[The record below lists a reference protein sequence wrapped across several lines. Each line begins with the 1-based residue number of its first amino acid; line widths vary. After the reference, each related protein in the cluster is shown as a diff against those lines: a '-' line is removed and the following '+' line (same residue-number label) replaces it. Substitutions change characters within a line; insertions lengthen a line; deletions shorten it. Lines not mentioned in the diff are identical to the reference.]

1 MIESPSFDTIL
12 SIVTPKALWGQ
23 AQLSNFPAALWRLP
37 KCGHKQ
43 FMWGNNPKPH
53 TCKIDFEDLPTG
65 FAMSPFLNPDG
76 KETLFIESDVYLKF
90 DARNRL
96 VNRQN
101 ENQLFAKIETL
112 RLDNSKVKHPKPSI
126 KFSVSPEVGKSAFR
140 NSVQNAISA
149 IDAQQVQKV
158 VLSRRKE
165 IELPDDFSVIDAFD
179 ALCMTYP
186 AAFVSLVYLPHLHQV
201 WLGATPE
208 TLVSQ
213 DENGIFRTVSLAGT
227 QPALDGNGDLISI
240 KNAQWT
246 QKEIEEQ
253 AFVSRYIIQCFKK
266 IRVREY
272 EEEGPKTVVA
282 GNLMHLRT
290 DYSVATKEI
299 NFPQLGTVML
309 ELLHPT
315 SAVCGMPKAP
325 ALDFILA
332 NEGYNREFYSGFLG
346 PINVENATNLFVNLR
361 CMKIEAN
368 CGTLYAGAG
377 ITEDSD
383 PEREFIETELKTQTL
398 LRVLEG
404 IY

>member
-1 MIESPSFDTIL
+1 MIEFPSIDTAL
-12 SIVTPKALWGQ
+12 SKVTPKSLWEQ

-43 FMWGNNPKPH
+43 FMWGNEPQPKA
-53 TCKIDFEDLPTG
+53 CKIDFEDLPMG

-76 KETLFIESDVYLKF
+76 QETLFIEGDVYLKF
-90 DARNRL
+90 NSQNRL

-101 ENQLFAKIETL
+101 EDQLITKLESLRHDVPKTKQTKPKIRLQVSSET
-112 RLDNSKVKHPKPSI
+112 NKA
-126 KFSVSPEVGKSAFR
+126 AFR
-140 NSVQNAISA
+140 NSVQKAIEA
-149 IDAQQVQKV
+149 IDAQEMQKV
-158 VLSRRKE
+158 VLSRTKE
-165 IELPDDFSVIDAFD
+165 MELPEDFSVIDAFD

-186 AAFVSLVYLPHLHQV
+186 AAFVSLVYLPHLNQI

-213 DENGIFRTVSLAGT
+213 DENGIFKTVSLAGT
-227 QPALDGNGDLISI
+227 QPALDGNGHEISI

-272 EEEGPKTVVA
+272 EEEGPKTVIA

-315 SAVCGMPKAP
+315 SAICGMPKAP

-332 NEGYNREFYSGFLG
+332 NEGYDREFYSGFLG

-368 CGTLYAGAG
+368 RGTLYAGAG

-383 PEREFIETELKTQTL
+383 PEREYIETELKTQTL
-398 LRVLEG
+398 LRVLQAT
-404 IY
+404 Y